1 MEGQYLSQG
10 QAAAMAGIT
19 ARRLRQMDSEKNPP
33 PKNKAGQY
41 PCDAFAIWLAKTRR
55 LPQAPKVD
63 PADQMVADMA
73 EHFSQLCGCVLECNE
88 SRSAYLGMCLHFGLT
103 KKQAL
108 TGYVMQGIGMAV
120 IGEEVTGNAEWGAA
134 VPPDGTYSEICRAVG
149 TGTLDEW
156 ITTNWPDDPV
166 AERKG

>member
-1 MEGQYLSQG
+1 MTIETLSQA

-19 ARRLRQMDSEKNPP
+19 TRRLRQMAHEKNPP
-33 PKNKAGQY
+33 PQTPNGRY
-41 PCDAFAIWLAKTRR
+41 PCESFSAWLKATRR
-55 LPQAPKVD
+55 AAPAPKVD
-63 PADQMVADMA
+63 PVDQMVADMA
-73 EHFSQLCGCVLECNE
+73 GHFSQLCGCVLECNE